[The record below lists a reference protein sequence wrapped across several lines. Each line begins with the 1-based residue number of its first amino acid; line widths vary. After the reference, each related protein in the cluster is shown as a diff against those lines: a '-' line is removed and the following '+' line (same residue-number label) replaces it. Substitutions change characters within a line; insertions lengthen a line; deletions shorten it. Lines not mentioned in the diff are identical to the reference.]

1 MLRGRVNP
9 ATLAGEP
16 GARRVSP
23 FLFLL
28 VILTFFLAFAGVSCN
43 TTATKA
49 AINSIDASQGVG
61 AAQAAQVSACINAL
75 DGVDILTFNG
85 WQLAFGKDPVIGS
98 VPPACNQGNAAGTDT
113 SSANIGPQ
121 LLAALAMVCV
131 GLGLLFAL
139 AGVLGLLRSRSRAFV
154 TLIFGAGAGVL
165 LVLDHAHVHD
175 VLLAKISSS
184 QGSSVPGL
192 DPASLFNVDPGPGLL
207 VALVILGLIVLYN
220 ASALVLGDGLAATS
234 ALALGDGP
242 AATSTPI
249 LSDDPAATSMPI
261 LSDDPANASPSE
273 PPELP
278 PDSAPLP
285 P

>member
-1 MLRGRVNP
+1 M
-9 ATLAGEP
+9 
-16 GARRVSP
+16 
-23 FLFLL
+23 
-28 VILTFFLAFAGVSCN
+28 
-43 TTATKA
+43 
-49 AINSIDASQGVG
+49 
-61 AAQAAQVSACINAL
+61 
-75 DGVDILTFNG
+75 
-85 WQLAFGKDPVIGS
+85 
-98 VPPACNQGNAAGTDT
+98 
-113 SSANIGPQ
+113 
-121 LLAALAMVCV
+121 
-131 GLGLLFAL
+131 
-139 AGVLGLLRSRSRAFV
+139 

-249 LSDDPAATSMPI
+249 LSDDPA
-261 LSDDPANASPSE
+261 NASPSE